1 MDPKLLALITA
12 VAFGMSPIALKLAY
26 RNGGQ
31 TSVGMVIGL
40 VTAIPLNLALIP
52 LINPGWE
59 LLTPGAW
66 AGFIAGGL
74 AGAAIGRRFIYESI
88 NLLGP
93 SRAATIRSVSPML
106 TALAAVLLYQEQIT
120 PLRWAAITAIV
131 GGAALVSWTPG
142 SGARGWLAI
151 GVLYALG
158 AGAAYGLRPLFLKFA
173 LDQADAPLAGSII
186 GAFAALIWAVAS
198 DRPRL
203 GAMQLDR
210 SFFWFT
216 FGGITQTT
224 ALLALTFGLNKGDV
238 SVVYPLT
245 AAAPLFTLAFT
256 AIFLRGVERVT
267 IRLVLGAVAVVTGV
281 VVLE

>member
-1 MDPKLLALITA
+1 MDPKLLALVTA
-12 VAFGMSPIALKLAY
+12 VAFGMSPVALKLAY
-26 RNGGQ
+26 RYGGQ
-31 TSVGMVIGL
+31 TSSGMVIGL
-40 VTAIPLNLALIP
+40 VAAIPLNLALIP
-52 LINPGWE
+52 FVHAGWE

-66 AGFIAGGL
+66 VGFIGGGL

-106 TALAAVLLYQEQIT
+106 TAFAAVLLYQEEIT
-120 PLRWAAITAIV
+120 PLRWAAIISIV

-158 AGAAYGLRPLFLKFA
+158 AAAAYGIRPLFLKFA

-186 GAFAALIWAVAS
+186 GAFAALLWALAA

-203 GAMQLDR
+203 GALRLDR

-224 ALLALTFGLNKGDV
+224 ALLALTFGLNEGDV
-238 SVVYPLT
+238 SLVYSLT

-256 AIFLRGVERVT
+256 AVFLRGVEQMT
-267 IRLVLGAVAVVTGV
+267 LRLVLGAIAVVAGV
-281 VVLE
+281 IIL